1 MSKKRCFICDTPINA
16 MSARCM
22 TKDGYLVCAKDASR
36 IVPNHHANNFSISV
50 KTSHFISNHSA
61 EEIKNMLDAPVNSS
75 YQENPSL
82 YRTSLTKVTDKL
94 DSAADNAEQKA
105 NTLQNAI
112 DQIDKDNQEKVNII
126 KQQLKE
132 AGVENLWG
140 TKKEVKALPDIIDIS
155 GGEKILY
162 AANAFVA
169 TNSVLAVCT
178 NKRVIFLDH
187 GMIYGSKTTDI
198 PLDVINGVSYS
209 KGLMLGSIAVTNG
222 ATTVQIENMQPYSA
236 EKLAETLKKAAAKF
250 KQQSLKPET
259 NSDLSQLKELKQ
271 LLNDGIITEEEFT
284 AKKKQILGI

>member
-94 DSAADNAEQKA
+94 DSTADNAEQKA
-105 NTLQNAI
+105 NTLQNVI
-112 DQIDKDNQEKVNII
+112 DQIDKDNQEKVNTI

-250 KQQSLKPET
+250 KQQPLKPET

-271 LLNDGIITEEEFT
+271 LLNEGIITEEEFT

>member
-94 DSAADNAEQKA
+94 DSAADNAEQKV

-250 KQQSLKPET
+250 KQQPLKPET

-271 LLNDGIITEEEFT
+271 LLNEGIITEEEFT

>member
-236 EKLAETLKKAAAKF
+236 EKLAENLKKAAAKF
-250 KQQSLKPET
+250 KQQPLKPET

-271 LLNDGIITEEEFT
+271 LLNEGIITEEEFT

>member
-16 MSARCM
+16 MSARCI
-22 TKDGYLVCAKDASR
+22 TKDGYLVCAKDAGR
-36 IVPNHHANNFSISV
+36 IVPNHHANNFSISA
-50 KTSHFISNHSA
+50 KTSHFISSHFA

-94 DSAADNAEQKA
+94 DSAADKAEQKA
-105 NTLQNAI
+105 DTLQNAI
-112 DQIDKDNQEKVNII
+112 DQIDKDNQEKVDVI

-132 AGVENLWG
+132 AGVESLWG

-187 GMIYGSKTTDI
+187 GMVYGSKATDI

-222 ATTVQIENMQPYSA
+222 ATTVQIENMQPYST
-236 EKLAETLKKAAAKF
+236 EKLAEAIKKAAAKF
-250 KQQSLKPET
+250 KQKSSKPEP
-259 NSDLSQLKELKQ
+259 NNDLSQLKDLKQ
-271 LLNDGIITEEEFT
+271 LLDEGIITEEEFT

>member
-112 DQIDKDNQEKVNII
+112 DQIGKDNQEKVNII

-250 KQQSLKPET
+250 KQQPLKPET

-271 LLNDGIITEEEFT
+271 LLNEGIITEEEFT